1 MAAATMKKA
10 KKRVKK
16 EKKTTSDWTYSK
28 RSPGPGAGDS
38 EPSIFSEDQGS
49 SSSSLAQNDVSFG
62 G

>member
-1 MAAATMKKA
+1 MKKA